1 MVKRRS
7 GASSGQRAATNSAGT
22 SSQSSQ
28 TGTHHATQSAGN
40 DQLDLDLNLPAAL
53 RPQLRST
60 IALGSYIP
68 STALQFVALAY
79 CIFVLPGQPASL
91 LNSEQL
97 LHQLVQDA
105 PRTLQKIIAGMTVV
119 QLYFGGQAKRWWD
132 AAASAASS
140 SSATSESLHPGDGS
154 QDGVASSNVPR
165 RGKPS
170 VNQAVRSLK
179 DKIDVRNLDAQ
190 ERPAR
195 DIQSDLP
202 LI

>member
-7 GASSGQRAATNSAGT
+7 GASSSSSGQRAAGTTPGT

-28 TGTHHATQSAGN
+28 TGAHATRSAHN

-79 CIFVLPGQPASL
+79 CIFVLPGRPASL
-91 LNSEQL
+91 LDSRQL

-132 AAASAASS
+132 AAAVTATTSKSPPQGHDSRQADG
-140 SSATSESLHPGDGS
+140 ATSSESTT
-154 QDGVASSNVPR
+154 APR

-170 VNQAVRSLK
+170 VSKAVQSLK
-179 DKIDVRNLDAQ
+179 DKIDVRMHHAWE
-190 ERPAR
+190 ER
-195 DIQSDLP
+195 SDREA
-202 LI
+202 